1 MTGKRIAVGIAA
13 AAVVLV
19 AVVALAAHQRG
30 ARVDTAALTPPSTTG
45 TVTSVVKGMDDQLA
59 PLPDGATP
67 ALTTDQ
73 VIALL
78 KKNPG
83 DAAYASDPISR
94 SSPAR
99 TRTPTC
105 TMRRAVATTGVMV
118 YVDARRDST
127 MLAIQWG
134 LCNGAHRHRRPEGHN
149 LHRHDHRRRNTG
161 SPLLL
166 SEDQNP

>member
-83 DAAYASDPISR
+83 DAAYASDPNLTVISG
-94 SSPAR
+94 SYTNANLHDEKGSGY
-99 TRTPTC
+99 
-105 TMRRAVATTGVMV
+105 TGVMV
-118 YVDARRDST
+118 YVIRGTAPCSPS
-127 MLAIQWG
+127 
-134 LCNGAHRHRRPEGHN
+134 NGASATAPTVTDTPKATTCTGTIIA
-149 LHRHDHRRRNTG
+149 DANTG